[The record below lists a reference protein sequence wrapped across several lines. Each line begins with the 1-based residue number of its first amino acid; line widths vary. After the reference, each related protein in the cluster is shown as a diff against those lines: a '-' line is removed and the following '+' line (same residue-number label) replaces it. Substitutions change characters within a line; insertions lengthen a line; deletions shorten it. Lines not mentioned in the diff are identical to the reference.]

1 MAKRSSKYRHFSVM
15 ATQGGQ
21 LIAGSN
27 SGDTAGA
34 ANYVE
39 KVNFRRETDGEVRR
53 EGWEKLQLDNYID
66 NLGTND
72 PVRLV
77 YQFLSEEEL
86 VLVAASG
93 DKIYRLNES
102 TESWVVIAEGLQYID
117 SPTHVV
123 EPRRWEAL
131 SIDGYCIFNN
141 GADLP
146 LIYRNGWSCAYPI
159 YGIRERGIIR
169 CGTISEFD
177 GRLWLA
183 DMTYIDEDNNPDA
196 FKEWMQNAT
205 EPYGL
210 PENES
215 FSTPTYNSPHSI
227 EYSAWRLADNISVA
241 KASPY
246 LFGQVYEGEVSVMN
260 TSTTTSSATRATR
273 QIDGIIYTNQQAGS
287 VGNQTSIAIVED
299 YNATGV
305 EISRSATTIT
315 ISLEK
320 VAATQDTLIFDGV
333 TYTATN
339 LGNSE
344 ATISMLENQLSDG
357 VSLSGKNIIISLD
370 GAVGNK
376 TQGDIQNIW
385 STAPTEVRDLVN
397 VVVDNTSDSLTTLPS
412 NQPLVGGVDEVN
424 INNYTQQDI
433 LDAYAVSSQDVKDYI
448 QIFISNSNE
457 FLSLLSDGLFLSGGL
472 DSTTEQSGTLAE
484 IKLPFELGGANVSNS
499 LNPYHSST
507 AIDAG
512 TIKVGD
518 TIRMSIDTTP
528 GSVPNYVV
536 YDGVVSSLTLA
547 GGETKISLISSAHN
561 TESLTATGDSQT
573 SVSIPQVGEPL
584 QFILLKEPDTFSGD
598 PDLQKESADGL
609 SFPEDGSQILK
620 MVKLADKLLV
630 YRQTGYLAISR
641 GNTQSAY
648 FFEEKYRGERVADF
662 RNTIITID
670 SQRQLFAGYNGVFI
684 VTPAAVEPTPF
695 QPHMMGPEFWRNI
708 TRQEIEYC
716 WACENSLTQE
726 IFIIAPVGIKLDDS
740 TGMKLDWGVIAYDM
754 IYGTLS
760 QIDAAM
766 TSACNLFPTPKISSR
781 WFILSTHVVEN
792 ESDMYTDSELLRE
805 EDKEFTSAGSKI
817 MRYSYGPAVENIFG
831 NTQPYRSFRRDGAD
845 YISRIK
851 YGKNDFGDKFSEKML
866 RSYAL
871 HLSDRYDYTTYTRDG
886 YVEDEFTKDLSATVS
901 IKTYSTGVD
910 DGDEEINEVLDSLDT
925 ETMVPLFAQ
934 GNYYQDTIELRGRDN
949 GFKILGR
956 TFEVSGVRTRHTN
969 EAHEVSA

>member
-1 MAKRSSKYRHFSVM
+1 M
-15 ATQGGQ
+15 ATEGGQ

-53 EGWEKLQLDNYID
+53 EGWERLKLDEYVD
-66 NLGTND
+66 NLGTNN

-77 YQFLSEEEL
+77 YQFLSDEEL

-102 TESWVVIAEGLQYID
+102 TETWVVIAEGLQYID
-117 SPTHVV
+117 NTTHVV

-159 YGIRERGIIR
+159 YGIRERGIVR

-183 DMTYIDEDNNPDA
+183 DMTYIDEDSDPDA
-196 FKEWMQNAT
+196 FTDWMQNAT

-246 LFGQVYEGEVSVMN
+246 LFGQVYNGEVSVMN
-260 TSTTTSSATRATR
+260 
-273 QIDGIIYTNQQAGS
+273 GS
-287 VGNQTSIAIVED
+287 
-299 YNATGV
+299 
-305 EISRSATTIT
+305 
-315 ISLEK
+315 
-320 VAATQDTLIFDGV
+320 
-333 TYTATN
+333 
-339 LGNSE
+339 
-344 ATISMLENQLSDG
+344 
-357 VSLSGKNIIISLD
+357 
-370 GAVGNK
+370 
-376 TQGDIQNIW
+376 
-385 STAPTEVRDLVN
+385 
-397 VVVDNTSDSLTTLPS
+397 
-412 NQPLVGGVDEVN
+412 
-424 INNYTQQDI
+424 
-433 LDAYAVSSQDVKDYI
+433 
-448 QIFISNSNE
+448 
-457 FLSLLSDGLFLSGGL
+457 
-472 DSTTEQSGTLAE
+472 TLAE
-484 IKLPFELGGANVSNS
+484 IKLPYELGGSNTSNS
-499 LNPYHSST
+499 LNPYHTST
-507 AIDAG
+507 SIEAG
-512 TIKVGD
+512 TIKIGD
-518 TIRMSIDTTP
+518 SIRMSIDTTP
-528 GSVPNYVV
+528 GQTSPNYVV
-536 YDGVVSSLTLA
+536 YDGVVSSMTLV
-547 GGETKISLISSAHN
+547 GGETKIA
-561 TESLTATGDSQT
+561 LTAPAANAGALTASGDDQT
-573 SVSIPQVGEPL
+573 SVSVPEVGEPVQL
-584 QFILLKEPDTFSGD
+584 ILLKEPDTFSQD
-598 PDLQKESADGL
+598 ADLQKESADGL

-805 EDKEFTSAGSKI
+805 EDKEFTSAGAKI

-845 YISRIK
+845 YVSRIK

>member
-1 MAKRSSKYRHFSVM
+1 MAKKSSKYRHFSVM
-15 ATQGGQ
+15 ATEGGQ
-21 LIAGSN
+21 LVAGSN
-27 SGDTAGA
+27 SEDTAGA
-34 ANYVE
+34 ANYTE

-53 EGWEKLQLDNYID
+53 EGWERLKLDEYVD
-66 NLGTND
+66 NLGTDD

-77 YQFLSEEEL
+77 YQFLSDEEL
-86 VLVAASG
+86 VIVAASG

-102 TESWVVIAEGLQYID
+102 TETWVVIAEGLQYID
-117 SPTHVV
+117 SATHVV
-123 EPRRWEAL
+123 EPRRWEVL

-159 YGIRERGIIR
+159 YGIRERGIVR
-169 CGTISEFD
+169 CGTITEFD

-183 DMTYIDEDNNPDA
+183 DMTYIDEDSDPDA
-196 FKEWMQNAT
+196 FTDWMQNAT

-246 LFGQVYEGEVSVMN
+246 LFGQVYNGEVSVMN
-260 TSTTTSSATRATR
+260 
-273 QIDGIIYTNQQAGS
+273 GS
-287 VGNQTSIAIVED
+287 
-299 YNATGV
+299 
-305 EISRSATTIT
+305 
-315 ISLEK
+315 
-320 VAATQDTLIFDGV
+320 
-333 TYTATN
+333 
-339 LGNSE
+339 
-344 ATISMLENQLSDG
+344 
-357 VSLSGKNIIISLD
+357 
-370 GAVGNK
+370 
-376 TQGDIQNIW
+376 
-385 STAPTEVRDLVN
+385 
-397 VVVDNTSDSLTTLPS
+397 
-412 NQPLVGGVDEVN
+412 
-424 INNYTQQDI
+424 
-433 LDAYAVSSQDVKDYI
+433 
-448 QIFISNSNE
+448 
-457 FLSLLSDGLFLSGGL
+457 
-472 DSTTEQSGTLAE
+472 TLAE
-484 IKLPFELGGANVSNS
+484 IKLPYELGGANTSNS
-499 LNPYHSST
+499 LNPYHAST
-507 AIDAG
+507 SIEAG
-512 TIKVGD
+512 TIKIGD
-518 TIRMSIDTTP
+518 SIRMSIDTTP
-528 GSVPNYVV
+528 GQTTPNYVV
-536 YDGVVSSLTLA
+536 YDGVVSSMTLV
-547 GGETKISLISSAHN
+547 GGETKIALTTPAAN
-561 TESLTATGDSQT
+561 PGALTASGDDQS
-573 SVSIPQVGEPL
+573 SVSVPEVGEPL
-584 QFILLKEPDTFSGD
+584 QLILLKEPDTFSQD
-598 PDLQKESADGL
+598 ADLQKESADGL

-792 ESDMYTDSELLRE
+792 ENDMYTDSELLRE

-901 IKTYSTGVD
+901 INTYSTGVD
-910 DGDEEINEVLDSLDT
+910 KGDEEINEVLDSLDT

>member
-1 MAKRSSKYRHFSVM
+1 MAKKSLNYRHFSVM
-15 ATQGGQ
+15 ATEGGQ
-21 LIAGSN
+21 LITGSN

-34 ANYVE
+34 SNYVE

-53 EGWEKLQLDNYID
+53 EGWEKLKLNSYID

-77 YQFLSEEEL
+77 YQFLSGEKQ
-86 VLVAASG
+86 VLIAASG
-93 DKIYRLNES
+93 SKIYRLNES
-102 TESWVVIAEGLQYID
+102 TESWEIIAQGLQYLD
-117 SPTHVV
+117 SSSHVV
-123 EPRRWEAL
+123 QPRRWEAV
-131 SIDGYCIFNN
+131 SIDGFCILNN

-169 CGTISEFD
+169 CGTITEYD
-177 GRLWLA
+177 GRLWLG
-183 DMTYIDEDNNPDA
+183 DVTYIDEESNSDA
-196 FKEWMQNAT
+196 FREWMQNASH
-205 EPYGL
+205 PYGL

-227 EYSAWRLADNISVA
+227 EYSAWRLADNIGVA

-246 LFGQVYEGEVSVMN
+246 LFGQVYSGEVSGM
-260 TSTTTSSATRATR
+260 TGST
-273 QIDGIIYTNQQAGS
+273 
-287 VGNQTSIAIVED
+287 
-299 YNATGV
+299 
-305 EISRSATTIT
+305 
-315 ISLEK
+315 
-320 VAATQDTLIFDGV
+320 
-333 TYTATN
+333 
-339 LGNSE
+339 
-344 ATISMLENQLSDG
+344 
-357 VSLSGKNIIISLD
+357 
-370 GAVGNK
+370 
-376 TQGDIQNIW
+376 
-385 STAPTEVRDLVN
+385 
-397 VVVDNTSDSLTTLPS
+397 LT
-412 NQPLVGGVDEVN
+412 
-424 INNYTQQDI
+424 
-433 LDAYAVSSQDVKDYI
+433 
-448 QIFISNSNE
+448 
-457 FLSLLSDGLFLSGGL
+457 
-472 DSTTEQSGTLAE
+472 E
-484 IKLPFELGGANVSNS
+484 IKLPYKLGGIESGTNS
-499 LNPYHSST
+499 LNPYHSNSS
-507 AIDAG
+507 IEAG
-512 TIKVGD
+512 TIKLGD
-518 TIRMSIDTTP
+518 SIRMSINTTP
-528 GSVPNYVV
+528 GQPSPNYVV
-536 YDGVVSSLTLA
+536 YDGVVSSLSIV
-547 GGETKISLISSAHN
+547 GGETKISLSATATN
-561 TESLTATGDSQT
+561 AGSLTASGDDQT
-573 SVSIPQVGEPL
+573 STSTPEVGEPVEL
-584 QFILLKEPDTFSGD
+584 ILLKEPDTFSAD
-598 PDLQKESADGL
+598 AQIQKESADGL

-641 GNTQSAY
+641 GNSQSAY

-670 SQRQLFAGYNGVFI
+670 EQRQMFVGFNGVFI
-684 VTPAAVEPTPF
+684 VTPANVEPTPF
-695 QPHMMGPEFWRNI
+695 QPFMMGPEFWRNI
-708 TRQEIEYC
+708 TRDEIEYC
-716 WACENSLTQE
+716 WSCENNLTQE
-726 IFIIAPVGIKLDDS
+726 IFVIAPVGIKLDDS
-740 TGMKLDWGVIAYDM
+740 TGMKLDWGVIGYDM

-760 QIDAAM
+760 QVDTAM
-766 TSACNLFPTPKISSR
+766 TSACNLFPTTKISSR

-871 HLSDRYDYTTYTRDG
+871 HLSDRYDYTTYTREG
-886 YVEDEFTKDLSATVS
+886 YVDEEFTKDLSATVS

-956 TFEVSGVRTRHTN
+956 TFEVSGVRTRHTHQ
-969 EAHEVSA
+969 AHEVSA